1 MEPIFTHYQYN
12 DEKTVGGYSLKN
24 FMETNQTLYGGGAPS
39 FIPQSSE
46 RFKDLIV
53 PAGFIM
59 QPQGGSSSMN
69 MKPNKI
75 LTIPDQM
82 FDSMFGN
89 VSKQRKQNKT
99 RKLRPNLSST
109 Q

>member
-1 MEPIFTHYQYN
+1 MEAIFTHYQYN

-24 FMETNQTLYGGGAPS
+24 FMETNQTLYGGAAPS

-46 RFKDLIV
+46 RFKDLII

-59 QPQGGSSSMN
+59 QPQGSSSMT
-69 MKPNKI
+69 MKPNKV

-82 FDSMFGN
+82 FDSILGN
-89 VSKQRKQNKT
+89 VSKQSNKNKT
-99 RKLRPNLSST
+99 RKLRPT
-109 Q
+109 

>member
-1 MEPIFTHYQYN
+1 MEAIFTHYQYN

-24 FMETNQTLYGGGAPS
+24 SIETNQSLYGGGSPS

-53 PAGFIM
+53 PAGLIM
-59 QPQGGSSSMN
+59 QTQGGASSMN
-69 MKPNKI
+69 LKPNKI

-82 FDSMFGN
+82 FDTIFGN

-99 RKLRPNLSST
+99 RKLRPKLSSS

>member
-1 MEPIFTHYQYN
+1 MEAIFTHYQYD

-24 FMETNQTLYGGGAPS
+24 FMETNQSLYGGAPS
-39 FIPQSSE
+39 LIPQSSD
-46 RFKDLIV
+46 RFKNLIV
-53 PAGFIM
+53 PAGFVM
-59 QPQGGSSSMN
+59 QPQGGASSMN

-82 FDSMFGN
+82 FDTIFGN
-89 VSKQRKQNKT
+89 VSKQRKHNKT
-99 RKLRPNLSST
+99 RKLRPNLSSS